1 MVIWCFLW
9 YMHCMYV
16 DNIVK
21 KCSMMFHAFCENA
34 MDIGAGIFVHSA
46 IPQLPGKR
54 VNPIVDWVTHQEG
67 MDSGIHLSVFST
79 FLIISEHHFAFK
91 HSALYWWCF
100 FLCFFCFVLG
110 APSSLFPVV
119 LWILGFLRRDCVRET
134 HSEGNSSAVKPC
146 SLCFFDLFM
155 QPQNWC
161 SERSK
166 WYAFNG
172 EFRISKGTI

>member
-1 MVIWCFLW
+1 M
-9 YMHCMYV
+9 
-16 DNIVK
+16 
-21 KCSMMFHAFCENA
+21 A
-34 MDIGAGIFVHSA
+34 MLNNQRVLNGAGIFVHSA

-54 VNPIVDWVTHQEG
+54 VNPRVDSSSRDDVVTHQEG

-91 HSALYWWCF
+91 YSALYWWF
-100 FLCFFCFVLG
+100 FGFVLG

-119 LWILGFLRRDCVRET
+119 LWFLGFLRRACVRET

-166 WYAFNG
+166 WYSFNG
-172 EFRISKGTI
+172 EFRISKGTIEIPESNLALAPPLKN